1 MADRTTVQKLIPLL
15 REFGNLE
22 RQRVGAGVTPLEY
35 QRWLDLKTQMGRN
48 FATGGSGSCARR
60 SLRGAGD
67 RPTRLRIAFK
77 SRQALL
83 DAIVENILPAGIF
96 VPTPFAAA
104 TNTRFVACLELED
117 EQAKAEAPCRVV
129 TSFVEDAHTL
139 PSVEMGMGLK
149 LERPIPA
156 QAEGLSR
163 LFDGLF
169 DEALGIGS
177 AS

>member
-1 MADRTTVQKLIPLL
+1 M
-15 REFGNLE
+15 
-22 RQRVGAGVTPLEY
+22 
-35 QRWLDLKTQMGRN
+35 
-48 FATGGSGSCARR
+48 
-60 SLRGAGD
+60 
-67 RPTRLRIAFK
+67 
-77 SRQALL
+77 L
-83 DAIVENILPAGIF
+83 DAIVDNIVPAGIF
-96 VPTPFAAA
+96 VATPFAAA
-104 TNTRFVACLELED
+104 IDTRFIVCLELEN

-129 TSFVEDAHTL
+129 TSFVQGAHTL

-169 DEALGIGS
+169 DEALGVGF